1 MKAFIP
7 IFRCE
12 IQGAAETQT
21 VPFEQDSKVEVDIL
35 EIGEDVSGYKV
46 KASPRIVDRWL
57 DVVVRVAGSAPV
69 FLVIV
74 GGLLTWALLGIPFG
88 NNDIW
93 VAAISDVQAILC
105 YVFDSFLMRQLLRE
119 YSELTAA
126 FVEIKSRNSSHQRML
141 AQVKAR
147 LGPEKTR
154 RVAALCEEE
163 PLRPL
168 DQGQKAQSPF
178 AKVIIVVAQMF
189 GHLTTVVLYWVCI
202 FIWLGFGHHCGWS
215 TRWQLY
221 INDATSALM
230 ILVFA
235 FLACLRECYADYTNT
250 CIDAIFRLD
259 CSLEKTLRH
268 LTQDDLANATEVIVP
283 PKESFLQ
290 VLVFYYADVV
300 GTLAGIVIL
309 VIVVITWAALGP
321 VFAYNNTWWLLIG
334 TYAGLVGLF
343 DSFVLRNVQAKVH
356 GYIGGQAHSVEE
368 GDTAIFSEVSVPT
381 PAVETVG
388 EQSLSRRIS
397 RRMDK
402 ISSHLMMV
410 VAGFLVTIGC
420 LTASSAM
427 HWTLTGQLISNVPP
441 SVIETFFMLI
451 LITGQNDAEAEAR
464 VDLTNIYNRRQR
476 LLSFVK
482 YTQSVYGEEMNVDAV
497 TEVADVV
504 EVVEA
509 EAGET
514 EAVENVVVE

>member
-21 VPFEQDSKVEVDIL
+21 VSFEHDPKAGVDIH
-35 EIGEDVSGYKV
+35 EIGESVSGYKV

-57 DVVVRVAGSAPV
+57 DIVVRVAGSAPV

-74 GGLLTWALLGIPFG
+74 SGLLTWALMGIRFG
-88 NNDIW
+88 NDDIW
-93 VAAISDVQAILC
+93 IAAISDVQAILC

-126 FVEIKSRNSSHQRML
+126 VVEIKSRCSSHHRML
-141 AQVKAR
+141 SKVKAR
-147 LGPEKTR
+147 LGPEQTR
-154 RVAALCEEE
+154 RVAALCQNE
-163 PLRPL
+163 PLQPL
-168 DQGQKAQSPF
+168 EHGNQAQSPF
-178 AKVIIVVAQMF
+178 AKCIIFTAQMF
-189 GHLTTVVLYWVCI
+189 GHLVTVVLYWVCVLV
-202 FIWLGFGHHCGWS
+202 WLGFGHYCHWS

-221 INDATSALM
+221 MNDSTSALM

-268 LTQDDLANATEVIVP
+268 LTQDDLPNVTEVIVP

-290 VLVFYYADVV
+290 VLIFYYADVI

-309 VIVVITWAALGP
+309 VVVVITWAALGP

-356 GYIGGQAHSVEE
+356 GYIGNQAHSVEE
-368 GDTAIFSEVSVPT
+368 GDTAIFSEICVPV
-381 PAVETVG
+381 PAAERVE

-397 RRMDK
+397 RRMDA
-402 ISSHLMMV
+402 ISSHLLMV

-441 SVIETFFMLI
+441 SVMETFFMLI

-464 VDLTNIYNRRQR
+464 VDLTDIYNRRQR
-476 LLSFVK
+476 LLWFVK
-482 YTQSVYGEEMNVDAV
+482 HAQSVLNEDVNAKEDVAVAVAANGAMAAV
-497 TEVADVV
+497 TRVSGDC
-504 EVVEA
+504 
-509 EAGET
+509 GGD
-514 EAVENVVVE
+514 N